1 MENGPRLL
9 VKESEKTLEWV
20 ENYANFLHQKSMTGA
35 DRKQD
40 ITCWAYYHN
49 KINPSDTE
57 YLTKIGDSYLPA
69 NVRRIPRQRT
79 YLDRLS
85 SQQQRRPFVFSCVL
99 TDKNS
104 IEEKYLDQIKDYVDA
119 IDDQAQYVHFETTFQ
134 ISEIKNKIQDMQGMV
149 QKQPASQ
156 QEASQI
162 AEMKK
167 ALPKIMNDF
176 QYAITMLEKKDA
188 LTTEQVE
195 SMKDYHKRSKK
206 DWKEIAAQNTI
217 LKLRQE
223 LDINTES
230 TASWINGMVVGREAY
245 YVDYIEGNR
254 LPVFKALDPLTIAYP
269 LISSVKWIQDGPW
282 VTLTD
287 YTSFTDIV
295 IRYGQQIENKY
306 GKGKL
311 DELENTYSEN
321 TASMVTGDD
330 TGAYFDEGS
339 SLYNGSD
346 SSTYGLKVERI
357 WFKVPRNIKVKYSPN
372 PFEEGTYFRHF
383 IQNKEIINGNEW
395 KYDYESAIYINKK
408 NPKDI
413 RQESEVEVLK
423 KNETYTTKYTNDL
436 YSAVIVNN
444 ELIVDAGKVP
454 LVLRDIDRHG
464 KINLPVFG
472 KTYSSNVD
480 QPYSLI
486 LATKDIQDLY
496 DIVNYH
502 QELMLALAGTKTIL
516 FDAAFKPTTMDDA
529 DWEADK
535 KKGVINIET
544 FGHDGKKP
552 QSSFN
557 QWTMFDLSVSN
568 SIGVLDGI
576 KKSLDETM
584 GDVIGVPY
592 SLKGQVI
599 ATDQVGTYN
608 ASIKQAGLVTEIRYA
623 EHDLIEGKALSHC
636 LNLALTYCYKDGE
649 TFGINHSDLS
659 GDIVRIP
666 ANVLNKVRF
675 SVIMADNTEE
685 QQGVEDLKQLIV
697 GDWKAGQLKFT
708 DVVDLWGIKTL
719 CLLKERAKTLADKAE
734 KIQQMSA
741 ANAQQADVEKEKLK
755 IQLNNE
761 LLAPWKDQENK
772 LAQMELSI
780 KQHLGELQAKVLSE
794 KNALL
799 QQQVEKQ
806 AAVKTAKIESDSRAN
821 DTAVAMNDKH
831 QSNDEQIRM
840 LEIQVNSLLQHAKL
854 TNDDMSSRRKFH
866 TDSHRNFMMRSQRE
880 QARGGQ
886 PVVQ

>member
-1 MENGPRLL
+1 
-9 VKESEKTLEWV
+9 
-20 ENYANFLHQKSMTGA
+20 
-35 DRKQD
+35 
-40 ITCWAYYHN
+40 
-49 KINPSDTE
+49 
-57 YLTKIGDSYLPA
+57 
-69 NVRRIPRQRT
+69 
-79 YLDRLS
+79 
-85 SQQQRRPFVFSCVL
+85 
-99 TDKNS
+99 
-104 IEEKYLDQIKDYVDA
+104 
-119 IDDQAQYVHFETTFQ
+119 
-134 ISEIKNKIQDMQGMV
+134 
-149 QKQPASQ
+149 
-156 QEASQI
+156 
-162 AEMKK
+162 
-167 ALPKIMNDF
+167 
-176 QYAITMLEKKDA
+176 
-188 LTTEQVE
+188 
-195 SMKDYHKRSKK
+195 
-206 DWKEIAAQNTI
+206 
-217 LKLRQE
+217 
-223 LDINTES
+223 
-230 TASWINGMVVGREAY
+230 
-245 YVDYIEGNR
+245 
-254 LPVFKALDPLTIAYP
+254 
-269 LISSVKWIQDGPW
+269 
-282 VTLTD
+282 
-287 YTSFTDIV
+287 
-295 IRYGQQIENKY
+295 
-306 GKGKL
+306 
-311 DELENTYSEN
+311 
-321 TASMVTGDD
+321 
-330 TGAYFDEGS
+330 
-339 SLYNGSD
+339 
-346 SSTYGLKVERI
+346 
-357 WFKVPRNIKVKYSPN
+357 
-372 PFEEGTYFRHF
+372 
-383 IQNKEIINGNEW
+383 
-395 KYDYESAIYINKK
+395 
-408 NPKDI
+408 
-413 RQESEVEVLK
+413 
-423 KNETYTTKYTNDL
+423 
-436 YSAVIVNN
+436 
-444 ELIVDAGKVP
+444 
-454 LVLRDIDRHG
+454 
-464 KINLPVFG
+464 
-472 KTYSSNVD
+472 
-480 QPYSLI
+480 
-486 LATKDIQDLY
+486 
-496 DIVNYH
+496 
-502 QELMLALAGTKTIL
+502 
-516 FDAAFKPTTMDDA
+516 
-529 DWEADK
+529 
-535 KKGVINIET
+535 
-544 FGHDGKKP
+544 
-552 QSSFN
+552 
-557 QWTMFDLSVSN
+557 
-568 SIGVLDGI
+568 
-576 KKSLDETM
+576 M